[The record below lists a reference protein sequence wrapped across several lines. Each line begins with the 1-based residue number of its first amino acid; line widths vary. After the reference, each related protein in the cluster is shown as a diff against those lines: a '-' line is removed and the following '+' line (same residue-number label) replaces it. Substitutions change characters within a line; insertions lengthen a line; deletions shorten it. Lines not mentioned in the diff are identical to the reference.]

1 MIVNSSEGSIQTA
14 DLSVEPGKDVWVV
27 VNSPEDAVI
36 SYEAPEKEGNEEAV
50 SKGGSETVQ
59 EPAAESSEGASAAD
73 TEDTRPAEIQKSSGV
88 PVIIAVIIIVAAAV
102 TAGVIIIR
110 KKKQ

>member
-1 MIVNSSEGSIQTA
+1 M
-14 DLSVEPGKDVWVV
+14 
-27 VNSPEDAVI
+27 
-36 SYEAPEKEGNEEAV
+36 
-50 SKGGSETVQ
+50 Q

-102 TAGVIIIR
+102 AAGVIIIR